1 MDTSLLHSVGI
12 GLHTYLH
19 DFADGA
25 GLALH
30 SAHTALF
37 IILNPVRMLY
47 LFAGVCMGLALGI
60 LPGIGGIA
68 GTALLL
74 PFTYDLDPPTAFAL
88 LLGLGATTTTADPI
102 AAILFG
108 APGHAASAAT
118 TLDGYPMTCR
128 GEAGRALGASYMAA
142 LIGGLFGA
150 ALMAVALPIM
160 RPIIL
165 YIGSPELLSIA
176 VFGISMVAVLSG
188 NAPLRGL
195 TFACFG
201 MMVRMIGTDPQSGT
215 LRWTMGTL
223 YLWDGLPLVPLTL
236 GIFAL
241 PELCDLA
248 IGRMAIVQQ
257 GQTLDTK
264 TGMLL
269 GIKDCIDNWFLI
281 LRCSWIG
288 SAMGAIPGIGASVID
303 WISYGHAL
311 KTEKNAALTF
321 GTGDVR
327 GVIAAES
334 ATNAREGGALVPT
347 VAFGVPASAGMAIL
361 LGAFLI
367 HGLVPG
373 PDMLT
378 KHLDLTY
385 SMVWSIAIANILGS
399 GLCFAFSGQLAKIA
413 TLRYTLFMPGVL
425 SLVYIGAFEATRN
438 WGDLFSLMFFGVLG
452 WAMKHF
458 KWPRPPFVLG
468 FILGEPIERY
478 MFISIERYGVD
489 WMVKPFVLFMFTLA
503 ALSLLGPLLQ
513 DIRARAP
520 KTGATETYVPY
531 LRFLFAFW
539 YGLKRTW
546 YGLKVMVT
554 DFGKAQFSTDNLFP
568 AALLILF
575 IVMLSQSFDWAFAAR
590 IVPTIVGIGAILFC
604 SLSLAND
611 IFGMHERDGAAA
623 AAGDKGPKKIHMD
636 IVSKTS
642 HLPGLVVLLRGMAF
656 FGWMVSFMAVMA
668 VIGLIPTVPIFIVL
682 FMRTEARE
690 WMARSVATVLLFM
703 LGLCGLRSIARRLD
717 EKYIA
722 PYISASVHKPTDTP
736 EPWRIVI
743 PMTATVV
750 ILIYVVFDQ
759 LLAIPWPP
767 TLLGTFFPVLKA
779 IPSV

>member
-1 MDTSLLHSVGI
+1 MDPSLLHSVGVAL
-12 GLHTYLH
+12 GTYAH
-19 DFADGA
+19 DFVDGA

-30 SAHTALF
+30 SAHNAF
-37 IILNPVRMLY
+37 YIILNPMRMLY

-74 PFTYDLDPPTAFAL
+74 PFTYALDPPTAFAL

-102 AAILFG
+102 SAILFG

-118 TLDGYPMTCR
+118 TLDGYPMTRR

-150 ALMAVALPIM
+150 ALMAIALPIM

-201 MMVRMIGTDPQSGT
+201 MMLRMIGTDPQSGT
-215 LRWTMGTL
+215 LRWTMDSL

-248 IGRMAIVQQ
+248 IGRMAVVQQ

-269 GIKDCIDNWFLI
+269 GIKDCLTHWFLI

-311 KTEKNAALTF
+311 KTEKDAPKTF

-399 GLCFAFSGQLAKIA
+399 GLCFAFSGYLAKVA

-425 SLVYIGAFEATRN
+425 SLVWIGSFEASRN
-438 WGDLFSLMFFGVLG
+438 WGDLFSLMFFGMLG

-458 KWPRPPFVLG
+458 RWPRPPFVLG

-478 MFISIERYGVD
+478 MFISIERYGIE
-489 WMVKPFVLFMFTLA
+489 WLIKPFVLVMFTFA
-503 ALSLLGPLLQ
+503 ALSLLGPFLQ
-513 DIRARAP
+513 DIRSHAPRSARSRPAA
-520 KTGATETYVPY
+520 G
-531 LRFLFAFW
+531 RFPVRYFVNFW
-539 YGLKRTW
+539 RGLKTVGA
-546 YGLKVMVT
+546 GLKVMLT
-554 DFGKAQFSTDNLFP
+554 NYGHAQFSTDNVFP

-575 IVMLSQSFDWAFAAR
+575 LVMLSQSFDWAFAAR

-604 SLSLAND
+604 SLSLIND
-611 IFGMHERDGAAA
+611 IFGLHERNGAAA
-623 AAGDKGPKKIHMD
+623 AAGTGEAVVGAPDDGDDRARSQKIHMD
-636 IVSKTS
+636 IASKTA
-642 HLPGLVVLLRGMAF
+642 HLPGSIILSRGFMF
-656 FGWMVSFMAVMA
+656 FGWMAGFMLVMWI
-668 VIGLIPTVPIFIVL
+668 IGLIPAVPIFIL
-682 FMRTEARE
+682 AYMRFEGEEKWRIAVP
-690 WMARSVATVLLFM
+690 MA
-703 LGLCGLRSIARRLD
+703 
-717 EKYIA
+717 
-722 PYISASVHKPTDTP
+722 ASV
-736 EPWRIVI
+736 
-743 PMTATVV
+743 VV
-750 ILIYVVFDQ
+750 LIYVVFDQ

-767 TLLGTFFPVLKA
+767 TLLGTFFPALKV